1 MTDTFPLMLCP
12 EASSFSIHDIATTL
26 QPGWLANGWSL
37 GEAAANA
44 KY

>member
-1 MTDTFPLMLCP
+1 MLCA
-12 EASSFSIHDIATTL
+12 EASSSSSIHDIATTL